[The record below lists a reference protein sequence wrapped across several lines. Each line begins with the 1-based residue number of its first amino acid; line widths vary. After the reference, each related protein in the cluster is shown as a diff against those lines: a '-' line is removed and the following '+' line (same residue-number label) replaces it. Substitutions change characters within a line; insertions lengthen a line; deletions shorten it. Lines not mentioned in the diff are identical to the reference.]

1 MKDSTKSATKI
12 MTKLI
17 TTALVVLSPTPLAP
31 PAVVNPQAQLIC
43 EHQTRTRTMA
53 CCAALGDQGQPELE
67 HIDNMSLSVTVITET
82 YMEL

>member
-43 EHQTRTRTMA
+43 EHQTRTIA
-53 CCAALGDQGQPELE
+53 CCAALGEQRQPELE